1 MNTQQPKPTP
11 RPGPTPAKA
20 AQLKAATASVPKTG
34 KVSKSTQPC
43 ASPAPPKD
51 WACVDYHKLTGPKY
65 ANKKNRKPMSGYG
78 RWHAMIDSGKI
89 TETDAKLMM
98 IMSPNEG
105 DFNSVQ
111 AFDNQA
117 ITAGAMQKTID
128 SSGKGELTTQLKD
141 FKKAN
146 PDKYKTLF
154 QDKGWD
160 VEEVDVQKTQGQGKK
175 TRTITVKETRAKYTY
190 TDKDGK
196 PVTIEGDQLYD
207 FIKSYCASTTSK
219 EKKAE
224 IEKALTSMR
233 EGVEDESF
241 QDQQVLDFK
250 KRINEAT
257 GQKPAGYDHPI
268 SDYATSA
275 KSQAAVLDQSVNR
288 PAYVD
293 DDYGKALDDFYKA
306 HPKASKDPAEW
317 GDQRGAYEEEIN
329 DSYGKNRRGT
339 DMAGRYERIKKAAD
353 PVIPPDPVSR
363 PASPPVQPPVGPAA
377 TPPSSGWSFPW
388 PKF

>member
-1 MNTQQPKPTP
+1 MNTQKPPSGTKP
-11 RPGPTPAKA
+11 APGKA
-20 AQLKAATASVPKTG
+20 AQLKAAAQSVQKTG

-43 ASPAPPKD
+43 ASATPPKD
-51 WACVDYHKLTGPKY
+51 WACVSYHKLKGPKY
-65 ANKKNRKPMSGYG
+65 NNKKNQQPMKDYG

-141 FKKAN
+141 FKAAN
-146 PDKYKTLF
+146 PDKYKSLF

-160 VEEVDVQKTQGQGKK
+160 VEEVDVQKTQGKGKRK
-175 TRTITVKETRAKYTY
+175 RTITVKETRAKYTY

-196 PVTIEGDQLYD
+196 TVTIAGDELYA
-207 FIKSYCASTTSK
+207 FIKSYCDPATSK

-224 IEKALTSMR
+224 VEKALDSMR
-233 EGVEDESF
+233 QGVEDDAF
-241 QDQQVLDFK
+241 KDQQVIDFK
-250 KRINEAT
+250 KRIDEAT
-257 GQKPAGYDHPI
+257 SQKPVGYDHPI

-275 KSQAAVLDQSVNR
+275 KSRAAVLDQSVNR

-293 DDYGKALDDFYKA
+293 DDYGKALDDFYKNN
-306 HPKASKDPAEW
+306 PKVSKDPATW
-317 GDQRGAYEEEIN
+317 GDQRSKYEDEIN
-329 DSYGKNRRGT
+329 ESYGLNRRGT
-339 DMAGRYERIKKAAD
+339 DMADRYKRIKKAAD
-353 PVIPPDPVSR
+353 PVIPPDI
-363 PASPPVQPPVGPAA
+363 
-377 TPPSSGWSFPW
+377 TP
-388 PKF
+388 K